1 MKRKAY
7 IKPTMEVIELESEP
21 LMLILSVEDPELT
34 VDGDVV
40 IDTRDEQL
48 VSSRRGEWGN
58 LWAETPIEEEGG
70 RW

>member
-7 IKPTMEVIELESEP
+7 IKPTMEVIELESPP

-58 LWAETPIEEEGG
+58 LWAETPIEEEVG

>member
-7 IKPTMEVIELESEP
+7 IKPTMEVIELESPP

-58 LWAETPIEEEGG
+58 LWAETPMEEEGG

>member
-1 MKRKAY
+1 MKRKVY
-7 IKPTMEVIELESEP
+7 IKPAMEVIELESEP
-21 LMLILSVEDPELT
+21 LMLILSVEDPELP

-58 LWAETPIEEEGG
+58 LWAETPMEEEGG

>member
-1 MKRKAY
+1 MKRKVY

-21 LMLILSVEDPELT
+21 LMLILSVEDPELP

-58 LWAETPIEEEGG
+58 LWAEAPEVEEGG

>member
-7 IKPTMEVIELESEP
+7 IKPTMEVIELESPP

-58 LWAETPIEEEGG
+58 LWAETPVEEEGG

>member
-1 MKRKAY
+1 MKRKVY

-21 LMLILSVEDPELT
+21 LMLILSVEDPELP

-58 LWAETPIEEEGG
+58 LWAEAPAEEEGG

>member
-7 IKPTMEVIELESEP
+7 IKPTMEVIELESPP